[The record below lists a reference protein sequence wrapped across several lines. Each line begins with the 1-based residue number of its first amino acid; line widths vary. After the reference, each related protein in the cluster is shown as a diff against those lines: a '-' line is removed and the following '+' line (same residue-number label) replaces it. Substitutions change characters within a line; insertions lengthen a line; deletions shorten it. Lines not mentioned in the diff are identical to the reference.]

1 MEDLR
6 TRWSHLTAM
15 EGPRWPIRCGH
26 AFSADDLALLR
37 EGLWP
42 RNTDDRWAVWVDG
55 GDTLRCWRS
64 STGTCIYEAQ
74 LLFVTDRSAA
84 VGVLNVLDEENVY
97 RRAPTDE
104 GELERFEGVLSLVWR
119 REAGFNALDDIT
131 TIQEP

>member
-1 MEDLR
+1 MEDVR

-26 AFSADDLALLR
+26 VFSADDLALLR
-37 EGLWP
+37 AGLWP
-42 RNTDDRWAVWVDG
+42 RDTDDRWAVWLA

-64 STGTCIYEAQ
+64 WTDTCIYEAQ
-74 LLFVTDRSAA
+74 LLFVTDGSAA

-119 REAGFNALDDIT
+119 REAGFNALDDMT

>member
-15 EGPRWPIRCGH
+15 EGPRWPIRCCH
-26 AFSADDLALLR
+26 VFSADELALLR
-37 EGLWP
+37 KGLWP
-42 RNTDDRWAVWVDG
+42 RDTDDRWAVWLD

-64 STGTCIYEAQ
+64 WTDTCIYEAQ
-74 LLFVTDRSAA
+74 VALTEDGSAQA
-84 VGVLNVLDEENVY
+84 LVLHVHDQEDAY

-119 REAGFNALDDIT
+119 REGGFGALDGVT
-131 TIQEP
+131 LFEEP